1 MLIAVPYKWKCL
13 RRGNFC
19 DFAILKNSQTFLLPY
34 FNTKDINKPYLD
46 TGKKDTMEKRK
57 RLESRDVP
65 VIGVGCICYVTF
77 QIGIHPRFFD
87 PNKKTSYN
95 IAEKRENACKRRF
108 LHFP

>member
-13 RRGNFC
+13 RRGN
-19 DFAILKNSQTFLLPY
+19 FAILKNSQTFLLPY
-34 FNTKDINKPYLD
+34 FNTKDINKSYLD

-65 VIGVGCICYVTF
+65 VIVSCICYVTF

-95 IAEKRENACKRRF
+95 IAEKRECGKRRF